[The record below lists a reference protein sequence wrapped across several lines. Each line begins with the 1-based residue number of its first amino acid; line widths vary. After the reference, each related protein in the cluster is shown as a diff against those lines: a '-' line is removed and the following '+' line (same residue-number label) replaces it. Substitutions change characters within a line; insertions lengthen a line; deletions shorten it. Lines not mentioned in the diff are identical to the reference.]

1 MPSRILRN
9 PGDPDPEHP
18 PRDPDALPDSS
29 DPSGPCPRC
38 GRPSNFQI
46 KGNGPLTY
54 KPDVFTS
61 RPDGGMARLPLERV
75 SILECGYCQQ
85 GIVVIEEERVGGVR
99 GGKSGTAAWHGI
111 HWWPT
116 PGAGALGADVPS
128 KVASAYDEA
137 VRALSAR
144 APNAS
149 MAMFRT
155 AMSYMVEDHGSAE
168 AKSKAD
174 LKDKIKQMVNDGGP
188 MAAVGDWA
196 THVRLYGNAGAH
208 PDLFGDVSVDEAR
221 EVARLVHTMLELLY
235 VLPANIAKRQAER
248 RPQ

>member
-111 HWWPT
+111 HWWPST
-116 PGAGALGADVPS
+116 IHCPELRSAAAI
-128 KVASAYDEA
+128 ASNVTDLP
-137 VRALSAR
+137 VRASPVSATGYTPPLSVTTTR
-144 APNAS
+144 ATPS
-149 MAMFRT
+149 P
-155 AMSYMVEDHGSAE
+155 SA
-168 AKSKAD
+168 
-174 LKDKIKQMVNDGGP
+174 N
-188 MAAVGDWA
+188 
-196 THVRLYGNAGAH
+196 
-208 PDLFGDVSVDEAR
+208 
-221 EVARLVHTMLELLY
+221 
-235 VLPANIAKRQAER
+235 
-248 RPQ
+248 RPIGTWPSS